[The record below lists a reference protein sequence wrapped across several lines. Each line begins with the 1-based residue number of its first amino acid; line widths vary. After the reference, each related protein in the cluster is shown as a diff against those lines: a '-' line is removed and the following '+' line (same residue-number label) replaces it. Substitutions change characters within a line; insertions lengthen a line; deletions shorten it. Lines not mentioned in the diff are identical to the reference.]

1 MTIQR
6 STGSQ
11 DMSDN
16 GSNELEPAQHAMDLS
31 RIESVLSDA
40 RTATGLRSIAPDAY
54 DAVDR
59 FWGAV
64 YRSPH
69 LSPRMKEL
77 VLLALHGSSSSLNAQ
92 AIDRHVKRALRA
104 GASGA
109 DVHDVLVTIIP
120 LANHPLYVGIPVLL
134 DELNKAGQ
142 ESGAEPTSL
151 TADVQAIRDDFISKR
166 GYWTPM
172 RDTIGRLM
180 PEYFKSFIHACMEP
194 WRSGSLTPKERE
206 LLYIA
211 IDCSVTHTYEPGM
224 RMHIQNAL
232 RYQATRDEI
241 LEVFQ
246 LAGLMGIEGY
256 ILAADCLSKT
266 AAVSTPRHP

>member
-1 MTIQR
+1 MEKTQHQGGG
-6 STGSQ
+6 T
-11 DMSDN
+11 D
-16 GSNELEPAQHAMDLS
+16 PA
-31 RIESVLSDA
+31 RIDSVLPDA
-40 RTATGLRSIAPDAY
+40 KTATNLRRVAPDAY

-64 YRSPH
+64 YKSPH

-92 AIDRHVKRALRA
+92 AIDRHVKRALMA
-104 GASGA
+104 GASPS
-109 DVHDVLVTIIP
+109 DVNDVLVTIIP
-120 LANHPLYVGIPVLL
+120 LANHPLYAGISVLL
-134 DELNKAGQ
+134 DELKKAGQ
-142 ESGAEPTSL
+142 ESAAEPPPL

-172 RDTIGRLM
+172 RDVIGRLM

-232 RYQATRDEI
+232 RYKATRDEI

-246 LAGLMGIEGY
+246 LAGLMGTEGY
-256 ILAADCLSKT
+256 ILAAACLATTVADS
-266 AAVSTPRHP
+266 VPRHP